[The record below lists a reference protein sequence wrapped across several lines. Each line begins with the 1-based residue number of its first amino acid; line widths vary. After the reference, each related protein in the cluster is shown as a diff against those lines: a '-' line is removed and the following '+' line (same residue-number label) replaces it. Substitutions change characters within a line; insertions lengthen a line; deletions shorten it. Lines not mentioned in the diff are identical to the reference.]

1 MVITDE
7 ALLAQIEAFL
17 NRHRI
22 SPTKFGEVAAN
33 DRHFVRHLRA
43 GRTVTLRK
51 AQKVHEYM
59 AAADQKAPNDGEAT

>member
-17 NRHRI
+17 NRHHI

-33 DRHFVRHLRA
+33 DRHFVRQLRA

-59 AAADQKAPNDGEAT
+59 VAFAQEQPNGGEAA